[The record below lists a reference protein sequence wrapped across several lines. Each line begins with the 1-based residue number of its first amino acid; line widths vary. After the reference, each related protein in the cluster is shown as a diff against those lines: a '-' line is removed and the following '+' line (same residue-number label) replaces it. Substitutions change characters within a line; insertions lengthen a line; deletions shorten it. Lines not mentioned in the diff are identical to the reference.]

1 MPTADELLGPAV
13 ASTLVGCLRRAGPG
27 ATFTTVADV
36 ADALDGLTL
45 TGRVFALR
53 DALLAD
59 VAGGFDGLET
69 LVGRALHDDTF
80 DGWMTWPVGEAVAVS
95 ALAVVASEPS
105 TFGRG
110 LALLR
115 DLTPR
120 LTSEFA
126 IRPFLQHD
134 PARAIELMRVWTSD
148 PDPAVRRLVSEGTRP
163 RLPWA
168 KRVRQLFDDPHLAV
182 PLLDL
187 LYRDED
193 DTVRRSVA
201 NHVNDIS
208 RLRPELA
215 VATCARWLAEPAPT
229 TAQLVRHALRTL
241 VKQAH
246 PDALDLLGFGSA
258 DDLEVTGPLLAEA
271 TVPAEGELAFTVQ
284 VRNRAAEPVKVAI
297 DYLVH
302 FRKASGEL
310 APKVFKITTRT
321 LAPGERVTLERRRS
335 FAPLT
340 TRRYY
345 PGEHAIEVQVNGRRS
360 GRVGFELLG

>member
-1 MPTADELLGPAV
+1 MPTADELLGPEVAAALVVSLGRASPGTPFAAV
-13 ASTLVGCLRRAGPG
+13 AG
-27 ATFTTVADV
+27 AAAD
-36 ADALDGLTL
+36 LDGLAL
-45 TGRVFALR
+45 TGRVVALR

-59 VAGGFDGLET
+59 LAGGFHDLEA
-69 LVGRALHDDTF
+69 LVGRALQDEAF
-80 DGWMTWPVGEAVAVS
+80 DGWMTWPVGEAVAAS
-95 ALAVVASEPS
+95 ALAEVATEPS
-105 TFGRG
+105 AFTRG
-110 LALLR
+110 LTLLR

-134 PARAIELMRVWTSD
+134 PAGAIALMREWASH

-168 KRVRQLFDDPHLAV
+168 KRVRQLFDHPELAV

-193 DTVRRSVA
+193 EAVQRSVA

-215 VATCARWLAEPAPT
+215 VATCARWLDEPVPT
-229 TAQLVRHALRTL
+229 TAPLVRHALRTL
-241 VKQAH
+241 IKQAD
-246 PDALDLLGFGSA
+246 PAALALLGFGTA
-258 DDLEVTGPLLAEA
+258 DDLDVTGPLLADA
-271 TVPAEGELAFTVQ
+271 IVPAEGELAFTVE
-284 VRNRAAEPVKVAI
+284 VRNRAAQSVKVAI

-302 FRKASGEL
+302 FRKANGEL

-321 LAPGERVTLERRRS
+321 LSPGEVVTLDRRRS
-335 FAPLT
+335 FKPLT

-360 GRVGFELLG
+360 GRAGFELLG